1 MSEWAG
7 VSHTHMDTQRGVA
20 QQRWRGRG
28 EYLGVPVCAASGVT
42 WEHSGW
48 AESSRAEEGAHRRE
62 PGACCWLAR
71 KEGQDLMVIQER
83 WDIGGRVR
91 AHPVSVPALG
101 VHTVLLLQNWGR
113 GQGAGSRRRA
123 PSALS
128 PFLRRK
134 RIPS

>member
-1 MSEWAG
+1 MGRCITHPHGYSERCRSAEVAGAGGIFGGASLCSEW
-7 VSHTHMDTQRGVA
+7 R
-20 QQRWRGRG
+20 
-28 EYLGVPVCAASGVT
+28 YLGAFRLGRIIP
-42 WEHSGW
+42 
-48 AESSRAEEGAHRRE
+48 AEEGAHRRE

-71 KEGQDLMVIQER
+71 KEGQDLMVIPER

-91 AHPVSVPALG
+91 AHPVSVLALG

-123 PSALS
+123 PSARS